1 MPKIIKYPAIMLA
14 VLVAV
19 AAAVLALQKPV
30 PPRSEFP
37 SVSGKLISAADD
49 GNMFARLDEERE
61 KLRLAAEKEEK
72 EAVSA
77 RADADSPAA
86 DKPQTSAGTADGNP
100 GAVSAVGA
108 AEEKPAGLDGLEQ
121 KNAGAEGEKGTE
133 PLMESAVSPTGE
145 AGAQQDSAPSGGPA
159 GASEAAA
166 APAADKD
173 KNADQAGTSGIA
185 VTDAGTAG
193 TADENKGS
201 GHTGALESAGQGDAV
216 PDAGIAGAA
225 DENKGSGH
233 TGAPES
239 AGQGDA
245 VPDVGTAGAA
255 DENKGAGQTGAPE
268 TDGEDKTKA
277 AGSGTDDGK
286 TAPAPNAEAKQPQQ
300 KKDADGAARKP
311 DPKNAVTAARA
322 YMEGD
327 VIHMR
332 ILASSPIASTVFSLK
347 TPPRV
352 VIDLDKPRTV
362 SGVRNDAAS
371 EVKSI
376 RYAEHGGKTRIVL
389 DLVKAPGKVSR
400 RNIER
405 NIIEVTILP

>member
-1 MPKIIKYPAIMLA
+1 
-14 VLVAV
+14 
-19 AAAVLALQKPV
+19 V
-30 PPRSEFP
+30 P
-37 SVSGKLISAADD
+37 
-49 GNMFARLDEERE
+49 
-61 KLRLAAEKEEK
+61 
-72 EAVSA
+72 
-77 RADADSPAA
+77 DA
-86 DKPQTSAGTADGNP
+86 GI
-100 GAVSAVGA
+100 
-108 AEEKPAGLDGLEQ
+108 
-121 KNAGAEGEKGTE
+121 AGA
-133 PLMESAVSPTGE
+133 
-145 AGAQQDSAPSGGPA
+145 
-159 GASEAAA
+159 
-166 APAADKD
+166 
-173 KNADQAGTSGIA
+173 
-185 VTDAGTAG
+185 
-193 TADENKGS
+193 ADENKGS
-201 GHTGALESAGQGDAV
+201 GHTGAPESAGQGDAV
-216 PDAGIAGAA
+216 PDAGAA

-405 NIIEVTILP
+405 NIIEVTIQP